1 MVSDLV
7 KFLEKTLSSIL
18 MYIFESRAFKFVAE
32 VICRILALIFNIM
45 REIARVIAS
54 VIRYI
59 VSAVT
64 GPIRWWLDQITAN

>member
-1 MVSDLV
+1 MVE
-7 KFLEKTLSSIL
+7 FLLKTLTSTIY
-18 MYIFESRAFKFVAE
+18 YIFKSRAFQFILE
-32 VICRILALIFNIM
+32 VIFRALYLVFDFIAAIVNI
-45 REIARVIAS
+45 IAR